1 MYYIC
6 NIKIHGSV
14 SSASLL
20 ITIPPGPDLGACISD
35 ACRGCSSNYIFW
47 SLSTVKKYIFYVL
60 IKWQIAAT
68 CHATLL
74 RCKLKSVVG
83 RITTHLKHCHATK
96 FRCSKLK
103 QHVAASWTGVYF
115 FRQIFST
122 CNKKFCCVT
131 IFEVG
136 GRVIRAFQLA
146 MQQMLRCKLQQ
157 FVARITSPLHCK
169 SHLIKTNFVF

>member
-122 CNKKFCCVT
+122 KFCCVT
-131 IFEVG
+131 MSEVG
-136 GRVIRAFQLA
+136 GNTCNNAFQLA
-146 MQQMLRCKLQQ
+146 RLRCKLKKN
-157 FVARITSPLHCK
+157 VARTPGL
-169 SHLIKTNFVF
+169 